1 MSSLAL
7 YQSHGKPRP
16 PAKGSFPIDHLGE
29 CTDVKKKYLA
39 CLSRRQQV
47 APRADAEGASTSL
60 SEAAERKWD
69 HLPCRRYA
77 QEYLQCRMQ
86 HNLMAAEDM
95 TALGFKNGQPDE
107 TGDPRPQDEFR
118 RPPSPESCGKPPA
131 LQVTPSSLTAP
142 APSLRSPGLTLSRGL
157 LPRRDDRSRTTSEVS
172 CSGIE
177 GKSARASAPGAEAEE
192 QPKKR
197 EKKTR
202 VKTKE
207 DEGFVAGCGAIRPY
221 TERGFFGRIFARYSW
236 SGDFFKAL
244 YVNVGGALR
253 SSDR

>member
-39 CLSRRQQV
+39 CLSRRQRV
-47 APRADAEGASTSL
+47 APRAEADGASASL

-95 TALGFKNGQPDE
+95 ASLGFKRGQQDE
-107 TGDPRPQDEFR
+107 TGDPEAPAEFR
-118 RPPSPESCGKPPA
+118 RPPSPESGGKPPA
-131 LQVTPSSLTAP
+131 LQVSPSSPTAQ
-142 APSLRSPGLTLSRGL
+142 APSLRSAGLTLSRGL
-157 LPRRDDRSRTTSEVS
+157 LPRGDMGRTKSEVTS
-172 CSGIE
+172 SGRE
-177 GKSARASAPGAEAEE
+177 GTSAGASATGAEAEE
-192 QPKKR
+192 RPKKR

-207 DEGFVAGCGAIRPY
+207 DEGFVAGCGVIRPY

-244 YVNVGGALR
+244 YANVGGALR
-253 SSDR
+253 SPDR